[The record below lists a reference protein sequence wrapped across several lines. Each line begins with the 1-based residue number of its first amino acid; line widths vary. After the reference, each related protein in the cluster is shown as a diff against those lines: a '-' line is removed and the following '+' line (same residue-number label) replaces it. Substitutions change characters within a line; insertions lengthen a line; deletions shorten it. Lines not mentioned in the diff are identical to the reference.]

1 MTISS
6 DRLSYL
12 TNFFKKET
20 GLAIDDSKVYLV
32 RTRLRPLA
40 RKYGFKTLELLIDEI
55 RKNERGDLAA
65 EALDQM
71 TTNETLFFRDA
82 YPFKVLK
89 KHLFPEML
97 ENKRGFGKIKIWSAA
112 ASTGQEAYSIAMTA
126 VDEIAQANSRV
137 KIIGT
142 DVSTASIIYA
152 KEAIYK
158 QMEIQRGLPAQNL
171 KKYFLQKDE
180 NAWQVKESLRS
191 MVHFQEAN
199 LIAPTLVT
207 GLRHYALFDI
217 VFCRNVLIYFDVE
230 QRKLVID
237 QIAKLM
243 ETGGYLFTGAGEMVE
258 GKQSKWETVRF
269 ENRPVWRL
277 LAKH

>member
-12 TNFFKKET
+12 IGFFKKET
-20 GLAIDDSKVYLV
+20 GLAMDESKAYLI
-32 RTRLRPLA
+32 RARLKPLV
-40 RKYGFKTLELLIDEI
+40 RKYGYDSLELMIDEI
-55 RKNERGDLAA
+55 RKNKRGELAA

-82 YPFKVLK
+82 YPFEVLK
-89 KHLFPEML
+89 KHLFPQLL
-97 ENKRGFGKIKIWSAA
+97 ENQRSFGKIKIWSAA

-126 VDEIAQANSRV
+126 SEEITQASSSV
-137 KIIGT
+137 KVIGT
-142 DVSTASIIYA
+142 DISKASIMYA

-158 QMEIQRGLPAQNL
+158 QMEVQRGMPAQKL
-171 KKYFLQKDE
+171 KQFFLQQDD
-180 NAWQVKESLRS
+180 NAWKVCDALRS

-207 GLRHYALFDI
+207 TLRHYAPFNI

-237 QIAKLM
+237 QIAQLT
-243 ETGGYLFTGAGEMVE
+243 EIGGYLFTGAGELVE
-258 GKQSKWETVRF
+258 GKRSKWEAVRF